1 MIFLYNFLI
10 QIYYFLIWVAAF
22 FNEKAKKWYLGR
34 KNIFSALENQLKANQ
49 QPIIWF
55 HVASLGEF
63 EQARP
68 IIEQL
73 VHRPQPTDH
82 RPPTDTEGIGLSTID
97 LKSPIH
103 NSKLKILV
111 TFFSPS
117 GYEVRK
123 DYESA
128 DYVFYLPLDTAQNA
142 QKFLE
147 IVQPKA
153 VFWVKYEFWYHY
165 LKAIQAQNIPLILF
179 SATFRENQFFFKWYG
194 NVFLNLLKGFSQ
206 IFVQNQESY
215 NLLKIN
221 GLQNT
226 QIAGDTRFDR
236 VNATAQKAQSL
247 PIIEKFKNQSKL
259 LVIGSSWAEDL
270 AVLLP
275 VLNDFKDH
283 LKIIIAPHEIKEKKL
298 QSIENQLFKKTIR
311 YSKIKENAP
320 ENLSDY
326 EVLLIDNVGML
337 AALYQYGELAYIGG
351 AFKQGLHNILEPA
364 TFGVPVIFGKDYRK
378 YPEAQ
383 ALIALGGAFSI
394 QNQNDFAL
402 IIKQLYKNE
411 AQRQAA
417 GLACRNY
424 ILQNVGGTAKVLKY
438 FRNVKF

>member
-1 MIFLYNFLI
+1 MIFLYNLLI
-10 QIYYFLIWVAAF
+10 KIYYILIWLTSF

-34 KNIFSALENQLKANQ
+34 KSIFQTLENQFKDNQ
-49 QPIIWF
+49 SAIIWF

-73 VHRPQPTDH
+73 VHRPQTADH
-82 RPPTDTEGIGLSTID
+82 RPQINAADGELPTIAP
-97 LKSPIH
+97 SPIQ
-103 NSKLKILV
+103 NSKFKILI

-123 DYESA
+123 NYEFA
-128 DYVFYLPLDTAQNA
+128 DYVFYLPLDTPQNA
-142 QKFLE
+142 RKFLK
-147 IVQPKA
+147 IVKPKA

-165 LKAIQAQNIPLILF
+165 LKTIQAQKIPLILF
-179 SATFRENQFFFKWYG
+179 SANFRENQFFFKWYG
-194 NVFLNLLKGFSQ
+194 KTFLNLLKGFSQ
-206 IFVQNQESY
+206 IFVQNEKSY

-221 GLQNT
+221 GLQNI

-236 VNATAQKAQSL
+236 VNATAQNAQKL

-259 LVIGSSWAEDL
+259 LVIGSSWEEDL

-275 VLNDFKDH
+275 VLNLFNND

-298 QSIENQLFKKTIR
+298 QSIENQLVKKTIR
-311 YSKIKENAP
+311 YSKIP
-320 ENLSDY
+320 ENDLDSLANY

-337 AALYQYGELAYIGG
+337 ASLYQYGEFAYIGG
-351 AFKQGLHNILEPA
+351 AFKQGLHNILEPT
-364 TFGVPVIFGKDYRK
+364 TFGIPVIFGKDYRK

-383 ALIALGGAFSI
+383 DLLDLGGAFSV
-394 QNQNDFAL
+394 QNQADFSS
-402 IIKQLYKNE
+402 IIQKLFENE
-411 AQRQAA
+411 TLRQTA

-424 ILQNVGGTAKVLKY
+424 ILQNTGGASKVLEY
-438 FRNVKF
+438 LQSVKI